1 MSPAG
6 EATAKDCGV
15 AVARLQGHNWAPTPP
30 KGLGVNVGT
39 TLTVPLGSHLL
50 TSGQARRR
58 LMPTGWGGEPV
69 VVRGRESRSH
79 GEGAQC
85 LRSSDAKRGDHR

>member
-1 MSPAG
+1 MSPVS

-15 AVARLQGHNWAPTPP
+15 TVAKLQGHNWAPTPP
-30 KGLGVNVGT
+30 KGSGANVGT
-39 TLTVPLGSHLL
+39 TSTVPLSGDLL
-50 TSGQARRR
+50 LGGQARRR

-85 LRSSDAKRGDHR
+85 LRSGDAKRGDRW